1 MRRIKSKKSS
11 SCRDTTSLAR
21 AAEPGRMCVVTRKTA
36 DKSFLLRFVVGPDG
50 SLVEDVTGKLPGR
63 GRYVLPSSQNIA
75 QLLKRSGI
83 KGEALEQQ
91 LERIAQALLRRL
103 LDGLNLARRA
113 GDLRWGMRAVTE
125 MVDGLANASTKG
137 KTPPPMLWLLA
148 KDAASNT
155 RDKFTGQCRKV
166 AAITQQDPEVF
177 ELLDRDH
184 FGGVCGGNEIAVLIV
199 YSDGMVR
206 RVKADVVRLQSFL
219 VAD

>member
-1 MRRIKSKKSS
+1 
-11 SCRDTTSLAR
+11 
-21 AAEPGRMCVVTRKTA
+21 MCAVTREIA
-36 DKSFLLRFVVGPDG
+36 HKSFLLRFVVGPDG

-63 GRYVLPSSQNIA
+63 GKYVLPSRQNII

-103 LDGLNLARRA
+103 MDGLNLARRA
-113 GDLRWGMRAVTE
+113 GDLRWGMRVVTE
-125 MVDGLANASTKG
+125 MVEGIANASASTKF
-137 KTPPPMLWLLA
+137 KAPPPMLWLLA

-155 RDKFTGQCRKV
+155 REKFSGQCRKV
-166 AAITQQDPEVF
+166 AAITREAPEVF

-184 FGGVCGGNEIAVLIV
+184 FGSVCGGNEIAVLIV
-199 YSDGMVR
+199 YSKGMVR

-219 VAD
+219 VVD